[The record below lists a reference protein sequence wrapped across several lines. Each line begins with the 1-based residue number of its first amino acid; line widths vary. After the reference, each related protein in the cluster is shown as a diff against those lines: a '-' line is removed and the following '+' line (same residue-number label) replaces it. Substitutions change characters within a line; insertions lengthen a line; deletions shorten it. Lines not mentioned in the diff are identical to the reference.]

1 MGFAAIRTEVRAG
14 FATKAELEALAK
26 STRATLT
33 GAAAAANETPTG
45 WMIGIM
51 VGAGIGGC
59 RGDPRRDEAVPS
71 APQGPLPA
79 DRGTA
84 GSVRGPCATMTPA
97 LGGPSDDDD
106 GTRAYRLEDL
116 DGTPAERKNAAIN
129 RRRPGWRRC
138 GARAR
143 G

>member
-51 VGAGIGGC
+51 VGARIGGAGVIIAAMKLFRARLRARC
-59 RGDPRRDEAVPS
+59 PPTAARPDPC
-71 APQGPLPA
+71 A
-79 DRGTA
+79 DRA
-84 GSVRGPCATMTPA
+84 
-97 LGGPSDDDD
+97 
-106 GTRAYRLEDL
+106 
-116 DGTPAERKNAAIN
+116 
-129 RRRPGWRRC
+129 RP
-138 GARAR
+138 
-143 G
+143 